1 MSEIKEKTEQKSTT
15 QEQKSFHETF
25 NGKQFCENYANFEI
39 RISISKPAQ
48 MTICINVLFRCHFTK
63 KIKTLRNQL
72 THCDKSQFNVQK
84 IRNIAIIKCKQKVA

>member
-1 MSEIKEKTEQKSTT
+1 MTTT

-39 RISISKPAQ
+39 RISISKLAQ
-48 MTICINVLFRCHFTK
+48 MTICIIVSLPFHE

-84 IRNIAIIKCKQKVA
+84 IRNIAITKCKQKVA

>member
-1 MSEIKEKTEQKSTT
+1 MTTT

-63 KIKTLRNQL
+63 KSKRFATNLHTVTKVNLMFKKSETLQL
-72 THCDKSQFNVQK
+72 QNVNK
-84 IRNIAIIKCKQKVA
+84 KLNNELKCK

>member
-1 MSEIKEKTEQKSTT
+1 MTTT

-63 KIKTLRNQL
+63 KIKL